1 MSKKQEQLS
10 RTIPE
15 QKYTLL
21 DSYTIGDQR
30 YELRLYG
37 KEKRAIYNYSN
48 KFKHWV
54 PYAKASGVNNI
65 DRHWETIK
73 RFNDA

>member
-1 MSKKQEQLS
+1 MANKKQEQLS

-15 QKYTLL
+15 QKFTLL

-54 PYAKASGVNNI
+54 PYAKAAI

>member
-1 MSKKQEQLS
+1 MNKKQEQLS

-21 DSYTIGDQR
+21 DSHIIGDQR

-37 KEKRAIYNYSN
+37 KEKRVIYNYSN
-48 KFKHWV
+48 KFKVWT
-54 PYAKASGVNNI
+54 PYASVNHKANI

-73 RFNDA
+73 GF